1 MSATTATPASGIEGY
16 REYLRE
22 RNGEADL
29 LNRRLARREAFF
41 AEIEASPIRSRRS
54 FDTGAFEHG
63 MRTRRPAEDISPE
76 LAFLLAT
83 AKLNQAERF
92 GVGLGE
98 TYGKNS
104 SGDTLPERV
113 HMELEEHYHTRL
125 LAYVLD
131 IFGLPFRVTPPPFV
145 IRQFVK
151 ATVFI
156 PERSS
161 FAFVGASEMAGCAM
175 FDLLGQAGASLFA
188 DEPEVADR
196 IRLLYGEI
204 LTDEIGH
211 VGYCAARCSVAGR
224 RIMRLLYRPIARL
237 FARQT
242 PEILRVVSPAT
253 LRERLG
259 HPFDFTDFS
268 EHLSRA
274 PFVAARP

>member
-1 MSATTATPASGIEGY
+1 MTVVDIEGY
-16 REYLRE
+16 RQYLAE

-29 LNRRLARREAFF
+29 LNRRLAHREEFF
-41 AEIEASPIRSRRS
+41 AKIEANPIRSRRS
-54 FDTGAFEHG
+54 IDAEAFELG
-63 MRTRRPAEDISPE
+63 MRTRRPAQDISPE

-131 IFGLPFRVTPPPFV
+131 MFGLPFRVTPPPFV
-145 IRQFVK
+145 MRQFVK
-151 ATVFI
+151 LAVFI
-156 PERSS
+156 PEERS

-175 FDLLGQAGASLFA
+175 FDLLGQAGMSLFA
-188 DEPEVADR
+188 DEPEVAER
-196 IRLLYGEI
+196 IGLLYGEI

-211 VGYCAARCSVAGR
+211 VGYCAARCSDTGR
-224 RIMRLLYRPIARL
+224 GIMRLLYRPIARL

-242 PEILRVVSPAT
+242 PEILRVVSVDA
-253 LRERLG
+253 LNERLS
-259 HPFDFTDFS
+259 HPFDFADFE
-268 EHLSRA
+268 EHLASA

>member
-1 MSATTATPASGIEGY
+1 MTVVDIEGY
-16 REYLRE
+16 RNYLAK

-29 LNRRLARREAFF
+29 LNRRLAHREEFF
-41 AEIEASPIRSRRS
+41 AEIEANPIRSRRAI
-54 FDTGAFEHG
+54 DADAFERG
-63 MRTRRPAEDISPE
+63 MRTRRPRTDISPE

-104 SGDTLPERV
+104 GGDTLPERV

-145 IRQFVK
+145 MRQFVK
-151 ATVFI
+151 LAVFI
-156 PERSS
+156 PESRS

-175 FDLLGQAGASLFA
+175 FDLLGRAGAALFA

-211 VGYCAARCSVAGR
+211 VGYCAARCSDAGR
-224 RIMRLLYRPIARL
+224 GIMRLFYKPIARL

-242 PEILRVVSPAT
+242 PEILQVVTRQA
-253 LRERLG
+253 LEDRLS
-259 HPFDFTDFS
+259 HPFDVGDFTERLSS
-268 EHLSRA
+268 E

>member
-1 MSATTATPASGIEGY
+1 MTAVDIEGY
-16 REYLRE
+16 REYLAE

-29 LNRRLARREAFF
+29 LNRRLAHREAFF
-41 AEIEASPIRSRRS
+41 AEIEAKPIRSRQVI
-54 FDTGAFEHG
+54 DPDAFERG
-63 MRTRRPAEDISPE
+63 MRTRPPTTGISPE

-104 SGDTLPERV
+104 AGDTLPERV

-131 IFGLPFRVTPPPFV
+131 MFGLPFRVTPPAFV
-145 IRQFVK
+145 MRQFVK
-151 ATVFI
+151 LAVFI
-156 PERSS
+156 PESRS

-175 FDLLGQAGASLFA
+175 FDLLGQAGSALFA
-188 DEPEVADR
+188 SEPEVADR

-211 VGYCAARCSVAGR
+211 VGYCAARCSDAGR
-224 RIMRLLYRPIARL
+224 GIMRLLYRPIARL
-237 FARQT
+237 VARQT
-242 PEILRVVSPAT
+242 PEILRVVRREA
-253 LRERLG
+253 LNERLS
-259 HPFDFTDFS
+259 HPFDFADF
-268 EHLSRA
+268 EKHLASA

>member
-1 MSATTATPASGIEGY
+1 MTGTLLATEGIEGY
-16 REYLRE
+16 RAYLRE

-29 LNRRLARREAFF
+29 LNRRLAHREEFF
-41 AEIEASPIRSRRS
+41 AKIEANPVRSRRVI
-54 FDTGAFEHG
+54 DPEVFERA
-63 MRTRRPAEDISPE
+63 MQSRRPASDMSPE

-104 SGDTLPERV
+104 GGDILPERV
-113 HMELEEHYHTRL
+113 YTELEEHYHTRL

-145 IRQFVK
+145 MRQFVK
-151 ATVFI
+151 LTVFI
-156 PERSS
+156 PEERS
-161 FAFVGASEMAGCAM
+161 FAFVGAAEIAGCAM
-175 FDLLGQAGASLFA
+175 FDLLGQAGAALFA

-211 VGYCAARCSVAGR
+211 VGYCAARSSDAGR
-224 RIMRLLYRPIARL
+224 RIMRILSGPIARL
-237 FARQT
+237 FSRQT
-242 PEILRVVSPAT
+242 PEILRVVGREA
-253 LRERLG
+253 LDERLSR
-259 HPFDFTDFS
+259 PFDIADFQ
-268 EHLSRA
+268 ERLSSA
-274 PFVAARP
+274 PFLAAHP

>member
-1 MSATTATPASGIEGY
+1 MTVTDIEGY
-16 REYLRE
+16 REYLAE

-29 LNRRLARREAFF
+29 LNRRLAHREAFF
-41 AEIEASPIRSRRS
+41 ADLEANPIRSGRTI
-54 FDTGAFEHG
+54 DAALFERG
-63 MRTRRPAEDISPE
+63 MRTRCPDKDIPPE
-76 LAFLLAT
+76 LAFVLAT

-104 SGDTLPERV
+104 AGGTLPERV

-131 IFGLPFRVTPPPFV
+131 IFGLPFRVTPPAFV
-145 IRQFVK
+145 MRQFVK
-151 ATVFI
+151 MAVFI
-156 PERSS
+156 PENRS
-161 FAFVGASEMAGCAM
+161 FAFVGASEMAGCAL
-175 FDLLGQAGASLFA
+175 FDLLGQAGAALFA
-188 DEPEVADR
+188 DEPEVAGR

-211 VGYCAARCSVAGR
+211 VGYCAARCSEAGR
-224 RIMRLLYRPIARL
+224 GVMRLLYRPIARL

-242 PEILRVVSPAT
+242 PEILRVVSGEGLNA
-253 LRERLG
+253 RLS
-259 HPFDFTDFS
+259 HPFDFADFE
-268 EHLSRA
+268 EHLASA

>member
-1 MSATTATPASGIEGY
+1 MTVVDIEGY
-16 REYLRE
+16 RQYLAE
-22 RNGEADL
+22 RNGPADL
-29 LNRRLARREAFF
+29 LNRRLAHREEFF
-41 AEIEASPIRSRRS
+41 AKIEANPIRSRRTT
-54 FDTGAFEHG
+54 DAEAFERG
-63 MRTRRPAEDISPE
+63 MRTRRPSSDMPPE

-145 IRQFVK
+145 MRQFVK
-151 ATVFI
+151 LAVFI
-156 PERSS
+156 PEERS
-161 FAFVGASEMAGCAM
+161 FAFVGASEMAGCVM
-175 FDLLGQAGASLFA
+175 FDLLGQAGMALFA
-188 DEPEVADR
+188 DEPEVAER
-196 IRLLYGEI
+196 IGLLYGEI

-211 VGYCAARCSVAGR
+211 VGYCAARCSDTGR
-224 RIMRLLYRPIARL
+224 GIMRLLYRPITRL

-242 PEILRVVSPAT
+242 PEIMRVVSHST
-253 LRERLG
+253 LSERLD
-259 HPFDFTDFS
+259 HPFDFADFS
-268 EHLSRA
+268 EHLSSP
-274 PFVAARP
+274 PFVAAYP

>member
-1 MSATTATPASGIEGY
+1 MSGTLLAAEGIEGY
-16 REYLRE
+16 RAYLRE

-29 LNRRLARREAFF
+29 LNRRLAHREEFF
-41 AEIEASPIRSRRS
+41 AKIEANPVRSRRMI
-54 FDTGAFEHG
+54 DPDAFERA
-63 MRTRRPAEDISPE
+63 MRSRRPASDISRE

-104 SGDTLPERV
+104 GGDTLPERV
-113 HMELEEHYHTRL
+113 YTELEEHYHTRL

-131 IFGLPFRVTPPPFV
+131 MFDLPFRVTPPAFV
-145 IRQFVK
+145 MRQFVK
-151 ATVFI
+151 LAVFI
-156 PERSS
+156 PENMS
-161 FAFVGASEMAGCAM
+161 FAFVGASEIAGCAM
-175 FDLLGQAGASLFA
+175 FDLLGEAGSGLFA

-211 VGYCAARCSVAGR
+211 VGYCAARCSRAGR
-224 RIMRLLYRPIARL
+224 SIMRLLSRPIARL

-242 PEILRVVSPAT
+242 PEILRVVDREA
-253 LRERLG
+253 LNERLS
-259 HPFDFTDFS
+259 HPFDIADYR
-268 EHLSRA
+268 EHLAST
-274 PFVAARP
+274 PFLAAQP

>member
-1 MSATTATPASGIEGY
+1 MTTTLAPSEGIEGY
-16 REYLRE
+16 REYLAE

-29 LNRRLARREAFF
+29 LNRRLAHREEFF
-41 AEIEASPIRSRRS
+41 AKIEANPVRSERAIEAA
-54 FDTGAFEHG
+54 DFERG
-63 MRTRRPAEDISPE
+63 MRTRRPAENVAPE

-104 SGDTLPERV
+104 ADGTLPERV

-131 IFGLPFRVTPPPFV
+131 MFGVPFRVTPPAFFM
-145 IRQFVK
+145 RQFVK
-151 ATVFI
+151 LAVFI
-156 PERSS
+156 PEHRS
-161 FAFVGASEMAGCAM
+161 FAFVGASEMAGCAL
-175 FDLLGQAGASLFA
+175 FDLLGRAGAALFA

-211 VGYCAARCSVAGR
+211 VGYCAARCSGTGR
-224 RIMRLLYRPIARL
+224 SVMRLLYKPIARL

-242 PEILRVVSPAT
+242 PEILRVVGRQP
-253 LRERLG
+253 LDERLS
-259 HPFDFTDFS
+259 HPFDFADFDG
-268 EHLSRA
+268 HLAST